1 MPANTISLD
10 PLQQPVQQVYNR
22 TAPCEPPK
30 AMRLLLDF
38 SKAGTYTINGQQ
50 AVAQNRLCDVQT
62 VYIDAS
68 GTDVATILS
77 VPATGQIVQVKGR
90 TQGWYPIAVPNPWNI
105 QISNADG
112 AVIMPVQLAN
122 VPVQASSWATQ

>member
-1 MPANTISLD
+1 MPTNTIALD

-30 AMRLLLDF
+30 ALRLLCDF
-38 SKAGTYTINGQQ
+38 SKAGTYTVNGQN
-50 AVAQNRLCDVQT
+50 AVSQNRLCDVQT

-68 GTDVATILS
+68 GTDQATILT

-90 TQGWYPIAVPNPWNI
+90 TQGWYPVACPNPWNLTI
-105 QISNADG
+105 ANADG
-112 AVIMPVQLAN
+112 AVNMVVLLAN